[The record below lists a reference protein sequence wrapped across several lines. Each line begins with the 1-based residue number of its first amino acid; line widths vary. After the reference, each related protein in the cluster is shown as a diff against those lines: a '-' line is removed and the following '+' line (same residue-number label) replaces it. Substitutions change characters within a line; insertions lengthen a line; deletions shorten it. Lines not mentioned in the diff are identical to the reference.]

1 MTLEAAMVRAGAF
14 GEELKAGTMKKDLW
28 MQASVALVAA
38 VAAAL
43 TAAAPGYA
51 ADEDAPV
58 ACADARP

>member
-1 MTLEAAMVRAGAF
+1 
-14 GEELKAGTMKKDLW
+14 MKKDLW

-38 VAAAL
+38 AAAAL